1 MRPQPDVVHMR
12 TGAAMFD
19 QKIGHP
25 LHRKRTNLPDIGSI
39 VQNTGSNRLI
49 ELKRLINELD
59 RGNQHK
65 VKVSRFAAQIKQPQ
79 KIRNFSDRGPPLSFA
94 TSVL

>member
-1 MRPQPDVVHMR
+1 MR

-19 QKIGHP
+19 QKIGYT
-25 LHRKRTNLPDIGSI
+25 LHRKWTNLPDVGSI
-39 VQNTGSNRLI
+39 FQNTGSNRLI

-65 VKVSRFAAQIKQPQ
+65 VKVSRFAPQNKQQQ
-79 KIRNFSDRGPPLSFA
+79 KTLDFSGKARDI
-94 TSVL
+94 SVLL